1 MAEQDKTQHSV
12 MFPSKTP
19 AELKS
24 RLKESYDAIA
34 PRYNAWALR
43 DEALRLKYLDKLLP
57 HLAVKSGPVRVVE
70 LGCGSGIPVSR
81 RLLLQPNL
89 TLTANDLSSVQIET
103 AKQNLSKDAD
113 RVIFAQGDMMALEV
127 PDQSMDAVVALYSII
142 HLPLGEQVE
151 LLLKITQWLKP
162 GGYLLA
168 NFSAEA
174 LPGSEM
180 DHWMEE
186 EKGWMFWSGWGA
198 EETVSKVKEAG
209 LEVVTK
215 EISKDVVDASF
226 LWILATKSS
235 IK

>member
-1 MAEQDKTQHSV
+1 MSEQVKTQHTV
-12 MFPSKTP
+12 VIPSQTP

-24 RLKESYDAIA
+24 RLKDSYDAIA
-34 PRYNAWALR
+34 PRYNKWALR
-43 DEALRLKYLDKLLP
+43 DEALRLKHLDKLLSQ
-57 HLAVKSGPVRVVE
+57 LAVKTGPVRIIE

-81 RLLLQPNL
+81 QLLLQPNI

-113 RVIFAQGDMMALEV
+113 RVTLVQGDMMALAF
-127 PDQSMDAVVALYSII
+127 PDQSVDAVVAFYSII

-151 LLLKITQWLKP
+151 LLHKITQWLKP

-180 DHWMEE
+180 DHWLEE

-198 EETVSKVKEAG
+198 EGTVSKVEEAG
-209 LEVVTK
+209 LDVVVK
-215 EISKDVVDASF
+215 EISRDVVDASF
-226 LWILATKSS
+226 VWILATRPSTK
-235 IK
+235 